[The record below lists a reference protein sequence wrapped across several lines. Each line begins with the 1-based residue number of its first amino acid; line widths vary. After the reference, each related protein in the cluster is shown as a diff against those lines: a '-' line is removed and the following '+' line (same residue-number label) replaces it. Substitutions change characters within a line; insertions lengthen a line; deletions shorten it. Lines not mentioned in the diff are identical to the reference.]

1 MKKRKL
7 NVRRIPTHHH
17 GTNMILYTEE
27 QLKHAYEKHI
37 KSLLKMNRTYCY
49 QVDFP
54 TLEEFRKIYED
65 EWTQKYKEMNNGI

>member
-27 QLKHAYEKHI
+27 QLKVAYKKYLGKLM
-37 KSLLKMNRTYCY
+37 KSNLQGIEIPM
-49 QVDFP
+49 P
-54 TLEEFRKIYED
+54 TLEAFRKIYED

>member
-27 QLKHAYEKHI
+27 QLKVAYQKYLGKLM
-37 KSLLKMNRTYCY
+37 KSNLQGIEIPM
-49 QVDFP
+49 P